1 MMPTAEGGG
10 RRVLVTGGAQGIG
23 RAITQFLMDRGHHVA
38 VLDRTD
44 VQEPGLIVVRADL
57 SDSTEVARAVDGA
70 VDALGGL
77 DVLVNNAGVGAAG
90 GVEDNDDDEWQ
101 SVLDIN
107 VVGTARVTRAA
118 LPALRRS
125 PYPAIVNVCS
135 VASVVGLPSRV
146 LYSAS
151 KGAILAMTTAMAVD
165 FLAEGIRVNA
175 VNPGTTDTPWVQR
188 LLESSDDPV
197 GQRQALVQ
205 RQPHGRLVTA
215 EEVAAAVDYLAS
227 PAAGSTTGTTLTVDG
242 GLTSLRPVRPVASS
256 TNRG

>member
-1 MMPTAEGGG
+1 M
-10 RRVLVTGGAQGIG
+10 
-23 RAITQFLMDRGHHVA
+23 
-38 VLDRTD
+38 
-44 VQEPGLIVVRADL
+44 
-57 SDSTEVARAVDGA
+57 
-70 VDALGGL
+70 
-77 DVLVNNAGVGAAG
+77 
-90 GVEDNDDDEWQ
+90 
-101 SVLDIN
+101 LDIN

-227 PAAGSTTGTTLTVDG
+227 CGSRVDDRHDAHGRWWSDLAAARATRRFIYESRLRCGTSDT
-242 GLTSLRPVRPVASS
+242 VRPTTSFP
-256 TNRG
+256 RC

>member
-1 MMPTAEGGG
+1 MPPTAEGGG

-23 RAITQFLMDRGHHVA
+23 RAIAQFLVECGHHVA

-57 SDSTEVARAVDGA
+57 SESTEVARAVEGA

-151 KGAILAMTTAMAVD
+151 KGAVLAMTTAMAVD
-165 FLAEGIRVNA
+165 LLAEGIRVNA

-197 GQRQALVQ
+197 GQRQALVE
-205 RQPHGRLVTA
+205 RQPHGRLVAA

-256 TNRG
+256 ANRG

>member
-188 LLESSDDPV
+188 LLESSTIQSANARPLSSAS
-197 GQRQALVQ
+197 R
-205 RQPHGRLVTA
+205 TA
-215 EEVAAAVDYLAS
+215 GWS
-227 PAAGSTTGTTLTVDG
+227 PPRRSPPQSTI
-242 GLTSLRPVRPVASS
+242 SLRRQQGRRPARRSRSMVV
-256 TNRG
+256 